1 MGVILFAVLGAT
13 ELIGFE
19 PLGVIV
25 ASLIT
30 FAFQAI
36 LAAVILGL
44 GIIVANKVRELISGA
59 GMSPMAGNLARVAIL
74 ILTTAMALRQ
84 LGLAEDIINLAF
96 GIILG
101 AIGVGLAIAIGL
113 GSKDV
118 VGEEVNN
125 MIKKIKAK

>member
-1 MGVILFAVLGAT
+1 M
-13 ELIGFE
+13 
-19 PLGVIV
+19 
-25 ASLIT
+25 
-30 FAFQAI
+30 
-36 LAAVILGL
+36 ILGL

-101 AIGVGLAIAIGL
+101 AIGIGLAIAIGL